1 VDAAAEAANTL
12 LAAVE
17 WCQAHQKQFLYAYMM
32 CHRLASKYG
41 QVQMAAMALPVH
53 LCVRVK
59 LMVCKLQCQTNFVS
73 AVLVQSSS
81 DNNNVMHKQLLPAV
95 QMLSQQHIGPLT
107 LSGVTLSGCN
117 SGSCLSPHACCL
129 LLTSASRRRS

>member
-1 VDAAAEAANTL
+1 MDAAAEAANTL

-41 QVQMAAMALPVH
+41 QVRMAAMALPVH

-73 AVLVQSSS
+73 AVFVQSSS
-81 DNNNVMHKQLLPAV
+81 DNNVMHKQLKPAV
-95 QMLSQQHIGPLT
+95 QMLSQQQIGPLT
-107 LSGVTLSGCN
+107 LSGIALSRCN

-129 LLTSASRRRS
+129 LLASASHRRR